1 MNHVCTT
8 RHAQIQFKVTSLKV
22 SVKATTGVLNK
33 HEEFYLNYACRRE
46 GEGYYTKPLDD
57 AYDATVLVNSI
68 DGDPSE
74 LYPGNSDSL
83 KVLCCSS
90 S

>member
-1 MNHVCTT
+1 MNHVCTS
-8 RHAQIQFKVTSLKV
+8 RHAQIQFKVTRLKV
-22 SVKATTGVLNK
+22 SVKATTGVNK
-33 HEEFYLNYACRRE
+33 DEELYLNYACRRE

>member
-1 MNHVCTT
+1 
-8 RHAQIQFKVTSLKV
+8 
-22 SVKATTGVLNK
+22 
-33 HEEFYLNYACRRE
+33 LNYACRKE